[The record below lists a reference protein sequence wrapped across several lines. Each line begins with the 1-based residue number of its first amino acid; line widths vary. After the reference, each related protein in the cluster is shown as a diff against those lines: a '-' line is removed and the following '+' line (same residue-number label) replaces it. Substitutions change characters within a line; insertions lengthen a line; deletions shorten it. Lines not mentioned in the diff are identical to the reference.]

1 MTIRL
6 KRAYVAPEDDDGFRV
21 LVDRLWP
28 RGLSREQ
35 LSLDLWLREL
45 APSNALRQ
53 WFNHEADKWPEFRR
67 RYFGELAKRQ
77 EQVAS
82 LVANARKGPVTLIYA
97 AKDDGHNN
105 AVALKEYLEKI
116 LSTGPGAAAKE
127 DL

>member
-97 AKDDGHNN
+97 AKDEGHNN

-116 LSTGPGAAAKE
+116 LSTDPGAATKE

>member
-1 MTIRL
+1 M
-6 KRAYVAPEDDDGFRV
+6 
-21 LVDRLWP
+21 
-28 RGLSREQ
+28 
-35 LSLDLWLREL
+35 SLDLWLREL

-97 AKDDGHNN
+97 AKDEGHNN

-116 LSTGPGAAAKE
+116 LSTGPGAATKD